1 MTETIPSDRYP
12 TRQGSVRGS
21 RITAIVL
28 TIGVILL
35 GLAVAWLG
43 YNKFAA
49 KDIEANV
56 VQYSIVD
63 DSTMALSFTVTR
75 EEPTEAALCIVRV
88 RSRDGSETGRR
99 EIVVQPSEHGTVQI
113 DTQIK
118 TSQSPAVADIYGCGS
133 TIPSYLNVG

>member
-12 TRQGSVRGS
+12 MPQGSVRGS
-21 RITAIVL
+21 RITSIVL
-28 TIGVILL
+28 TIGVVLL

-49 KDIEANV
+49 KDIASEM

-63 DSTMALSFTVTR
+63 DSTMAMSFTVTR
-75 EEPTEAALCIVRV
+75 EEPSEAALCIVRV

-113 DTQIK
+113 DTQVT
-118 TSQSPAVADIYGCGS
+118 TSQPPGVADIYGCGS
-133 TIPSYLNVG
+133 TVPSYLTAG

>member
-12 TRQGSVRGS
+12 TPQGSVRGS